1 MQPYTKVTV
10 LNRHIFL
17 AYTFLAKVKKAY
29 AVTSNIMPLYPLILN
44 ILESKRI
51 EKFSFSRFYV
61 TGIKYARLFNISFVD
76 VQSNID
82 LERPCDSPQDFHR
95 EPAPNC

>member
-1 MQPYTKVTV
+1 
-10 LNRHIFL
+10 
-17 AYTFLAKVKKAY
+17 
-29 AVTSNIMPLYPLILN
+29 MPLYPLILN
-44 ILESKRI
+44 ILESKGKI
-51 EKFSFSRFYV
+51 TFSFSFLRFYV
-61 TGIKYARLFNISFVD
+61 VGIKYASLFNISFVD